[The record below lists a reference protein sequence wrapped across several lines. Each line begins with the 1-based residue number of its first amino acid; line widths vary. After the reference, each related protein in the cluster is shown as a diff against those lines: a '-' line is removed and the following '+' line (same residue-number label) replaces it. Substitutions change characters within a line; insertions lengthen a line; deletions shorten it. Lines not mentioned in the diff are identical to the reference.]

1 MDILGD
7 KEYLAREKNEKKLY
21 LFWIISQKC
30 AIFVIESKMTWN
42 EFRKMIL
49 RKGWKLERHG
59 GKHDIYRKSG
69 RADPLLAERHWNE
82 EIKPNLQKRLLKQ
95 VDGDEK

>member
-21 LFWIISQKC
+21 LFGIISQKC

-49 RKGWKLERHG
+49 CKGWKLERHG
-59 GKHDIYRKSG
+59 GKHDI
-69 RADPLLAERHWNE
+69 
-82 EIKPNLQKRLLKQ
+82 
-95 VDGDEK
+95 

>member
-21 LFWIISQKC
+21 LFGIISQKC

>member
-21 LFWIISQKC
+21 LFGIISQKC

-59 GKHDIYRKSG
+59 RKHDIYRKSG

-82 EIKPNLQKRLLKQ
+82 EIKSNLQKRLLKQ

>member
-21 LFWIISQKC
+21 LFEIISQKC

>member
-7 KEYLAREKNEKKLY
+7 KEYLAREKKLY
-21 LFWIISQKC
+21 LFGIISQKC
-30 AIFVIESKMTWN
+30 AIFVTESKMTWN
-42 EFRKMIL
+42 AFRKMIL

>member
-7 KEYLAREKNEKKLY
+7 KEYLAREKKPY
-21 LFWIISQKC
+21 PFGIISQKC

-59 GKHDIYRKSG
+59 GKHDIYRKTG
-69 RADPLLAERHWNE
+69 RADPLLVERHWNE